1 MTRRQPEAAE
11 QRAIVQ
17 LLRVVGCQAWT
28 LGTHR
33 RRGDYQGTNQ
43 SPGLP
48 DVLAFLPKGGGLLCV
63 EVKAKGGRLR
73 PEQETYRNACL
84 ACEAPWQ
91 VHHVVGGQDA
101 VIAYLIGVGL
111 LHAHQV
117 PYYRQP
123 LTLMPDQQDAQDET
137 DAFRARGGRAR

>member
-11 QRAIVQ
+11 QHAIVQ
-17 LLRVVGCQAWT
+17 LLCTVGCQVWT

-33 RRGDYQGTNQ
+33 RRGDYHGTMQ

-48 DVLAFLPKGGGLLCV
+48 DLLAFLPRAGGLLCI

-73 PEQETYRNACL
+73 PEQEVFRNACL

-91 VHHVVGGQDA
+91 VHHVVGGLDA
-101 VIAYLIGVGL
+101 VIAYLIALGL
-111 LHAHQV
+111 LKPEQV
-117 PYYRQP
+117 AAYRLP
-123 LTLMPDQQDAQDET
+123 GA
-137 DAFRARGGRAR
+137 